1 MGGASTIAAE
11 AGAYTEINGGQYE
24 NTRYPTIENRGEM
37 LITGGAFK
45 NTSCSSCSSGWGYTV
60 RSGQSSSGAYLKI
73 RGAEEDG
80 VQVTGVQGGLAVV
93 GGTADIYN
101 GVYETIPCEKHPSGA
116 SAFYAGYFTGESYE
130 TSTNLYGGTFRSFSQ
145 NAIQVGNGNPA
156 PDSGAGEESTVMI
169 YGGTFTGGDGG
180 KTAIVV
186 EQTDHAIGAAK
197 IFGGTFSSDVARYV
211 AEDRAIVQRDGQWV
225 VGTVDQL
232 AVAEVDGVKY
242 TALET
247 AVENA
252 HDGQTVTLL
261 QNVSGQGSIAL
272 TSGQSVTVDLNGFDI
287 GFAKNQRF
295 GVQGGSLHITGAG
308 KVYEQMPYYAP
319 VVIVGSD
326 EPVEH

>member
-1 MGGASTIAAE
+1 M
-11 AGAYTEINGGQYE
+11 
-24 NTRYPTIENRGEM
+24 
-37 LITGGAFK
+37 
-45 NTSCSSCSSGWGYTV
+45 
-60 RSGQSSSGAYLKI
+60 
-73 RGAEEDG
+73 
-80 VQVTGVQGGLAVV
+80 
-93 GGTADIYN
+93 
-101 GVYETIPCEKHPSGA
+101 
-116 SAFYAGYFTGESYE
+116 
-130 TSTNLYGGTFRSFSQ
+130 
-145 NAIQVGNGNPA
+145 
-156 PDSGAGEESTVMI
+156 
-169 YGGTFTGGDGG
+169 
-180 KTAIVV
+180 
-186 EQTDHAIGAAK
+186 
-197 IFGGTFSSDVARYV
+197 

-326 EPVEH
+326 EPVEHYSVVTVDENVVLEGWSGIFVSVTVNGNSHAYGVEVTVDGTIRSVRDTDGYAGHGVYINGQNRDMTGPYPRITLGENSSITSVGNGIYAAGFARWDLAGDVTAANALSVKSGIFHITGGTYHSTGPFADPADANGNGSEDTGAALSITSNQGY